1 MDSEGA
7 SPPWGQS
14 GFFDGLI
21 RMPPLK
27 DAAAPKLLG
36 CAGPR
41 TKAAGKAAFLMA
53 CPQGGAG
60 WLGEKKPGARRGA
73 DRAGNVRNRSE
84 S

>member
-27 DAAAPKLLG
+27 DAAAPKPL
-36 CAGPR
+36 
-41 TKAAGKAAFLMA
+41 
-53 CPQGGAG
+53 GGAG
-60 WLGEKKPGARRGA
+60 WLGEKKPGARRDA
-73 DRAGNVRNRSE
+73 DRAENVKNRSKF
-84 S
+84 